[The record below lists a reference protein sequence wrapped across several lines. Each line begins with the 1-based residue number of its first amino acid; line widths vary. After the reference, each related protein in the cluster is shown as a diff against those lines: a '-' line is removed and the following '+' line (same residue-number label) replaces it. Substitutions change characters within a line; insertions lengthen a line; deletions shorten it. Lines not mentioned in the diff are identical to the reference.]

1 MDAVQKE
8 VLTFKRCEPKKC
20 INASHMVGVFEIL
33 QSLRKDEVLCDIRIE
48 TNDGTIIF
56 GHKVVLVSASPYF
69 RAVFIS
75 FEETNKDL
83 ILISELDSPVL
94 QLLVNYIYTGEI
106 MVTEENVKVLLSAA
120 NFLQLDYVK
129 SVCVEFLQSQ
139 LNPSNCLGIKAF
151 ADLHNCTE
159 LFSSSEAYIKKQFLE
174 IVKYDEFLS
183 LTSVEV
189 IKLISADNLFVP
201 LEEKAL
207 CSFYQCSQ
215 FYKAS
220 HSSLL
225 ISKNKVFECVTNW
238 VKHKLECRNIFLPEL
253 MVHVRL
259 SLVSKQFILEKVVD
273 EPLIKNS
280 PKCKDYVSEALY
292 FHLYKSVHPF
302 TNLQTIWNKPRQF
315 GDLQKAILVLG
326 WSGSMKKSSLNWYD
340 IETDKWQCVLS
351 MREGC
356 RPSHLAS
363 IAEQFIF
370 AVGSYKS
377 KSHSVQMLDLSSQT
391 PYWVRMPDMLV
402 GRTHFRVCV
411 LGNCVYVVG
420 GSSNSAEVFDVSI
433 EEWRMVSSMSAT
445 RSNFGIGVLN
455 NLIYV
460 VGGYDGSSCQ
470 HCKSVECYDPS
481 LDTWILVAEMSRC
494 RSSVGIGILDGVMY
508 AIGGNNGSTYLKSVE
523 AYTSNTGVWTTIADM
538 NLERYNPVVA
548 LDGLLYVMGG
558 LDKVKNILDSVE
570 MYNPSID
577 TWKLMENT
585 INFTDEMDAAIVVDR
600 PPHFV
605 SD

>member
-106 MVTEENVKVLLSAA
+106 MVTEENV
-120 NFLQLDYVK
+120 
-129 SVCVEFLQSQ
+129 
-139 LNPSNCLGIKAF
+139 
-151 ADLHNCTE
+151 
-159 LFSSSEAYIKKQFLE
+159 
-174 IVKYDEFLS
+174 
-183 LTSVEV
+183 
-189 IKLISADNLFVP
+189 
-201 LEEKAL
+201 
-207 CSFYQCSQ
+207 
-215 FYKAS
+215 
-220 HSSLL
+220 
-225 ISKNKVFECVTNW
+225 KVFECVTNW

-538 NLERYNPVVA
+538 NLERYNPVVVA